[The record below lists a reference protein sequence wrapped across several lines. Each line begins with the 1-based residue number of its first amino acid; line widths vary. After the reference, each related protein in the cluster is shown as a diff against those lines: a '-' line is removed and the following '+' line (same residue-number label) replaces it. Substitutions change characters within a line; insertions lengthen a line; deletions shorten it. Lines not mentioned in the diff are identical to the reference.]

1 MMSIFSIREIDENVT
16 LAVNGLHTALSDQFW
31 HFMSDKKVWIPFYL
45 ILVAMLLHRLGW
57 KKTLLA
63 VLCTGLTI
71 LACDQTAELFKY
83 SVGRLR
89 PCYNLSMV
97 EGGLRILEGR
107 GHLFGFFSAHAADS
121 FGVAACL
128 GGCMLMKAKGK
139 GRLPLVAMLFIW
151 ALMVSVSRVFLGKHF
166 VGDVLTGAVT
176 GMAYGFLMSRIAIFI
191 SNRIAYFSED

>member
-1 MMSIFSIREIDENVT
+1 MMSIFSIREIDESVT

-45 ILVAMLLHRLGW
+45 ILITLLLYRLGW

-63 VLCTGLTI
+63 VFCTALTI

-89 PCYNLSMV
+89 PCYNLDMV

>member
-1 MMSIFSIREIDENVT
+1 MMSIFSIREIDESVT

-31 HFMSDKKVWIPFYL
+31 RFMSDKKVWIPFYL
-45 ILVAMLLHRLGW
+45 ILITLLLYRLGW

-63 VLCTGLTI
+63 VFCTALTI

-89 PCYNLSMV
+89 PCYNLDMV

-121 FGVAACL
+121 FGLAACL

-151 ALMVSVSRVFLGKHF
+151 ALLVSVSRVFLGKHF

-176 GMAYGFLMSRIAIFI
+176 GMTYGFLMSRIAIFI

>member
-1 MMSIFSIREIDENVT
+1 MMSIFSIREIDESVT

-31 HFMSDKKVWIPFYL
+31 RFMSDKKVWIPFYL
-45 ILVAMLLHRLGW
+45 ILITLLLYRLGW

-63 VLCTGLTI
+63 VFCTALTI

-89 PCYNLSMV
+89 PCYNLDMV

-121 FGVAACL
+121 FGLAACL
-128 GGCMLMKAKGK
+128 GGCMLMKDKGK

-151 ALMVSVSRVFLGKHF
+151 ALLVSVSRVFLGKHF

>member
-1 MMSIFSIREIDENVT
+1 MMSIFSIREIDESVT

-45 ILVAMLLHRLGW
+45 ILITLLLYRLGW
-57 KKTLLA
+57 KKTVLA
-63 VLCTGLTI
+63 VFCTALTI

-89 PCYNLSMV
+89 PCYNLDMV

-121 FGVAACL
+121 FGLAACL
-128 GGCMLMKAKGK
+128 GGCMLMKDKGK
-139 GRLPLVAMLFIW
+139 GRGPFVATLFIW
-151 ALMVSVSRVFLGKHF
+151 ALLVSTSRVFLGKHF
-166 VGDVLTGAVT
+166 VGDVLTGALI
-176 GMAYGFLMSRIAIFI
+176 GMTYGFIASRMAIFLSKI
-191 SNRIAYFSED
+191 LAFFPEN

>member
-1 MMSIFSIREIDENVT
+1 M
-16 LAVNGLHTALSDQFW
+16 
-31 HFMSDKKVWIPFYL
+31 
-45 ILVAMLLHRLGW
+45 
-57 KKTLLA
+57 
-63 VLCTGLTI
+63 LCTGLTI

-151 ALMVSVSRVFLGKHF
+151 ALLVSVSRVFLGKHF
-166 VGDVLTGAVT
+166 VGDVLTGALI
-176 GMAYGFLMSRIAIFI
+176 GMTYGFIASRMAIFL
-191 SNRIAYFSED
+191 SKRLAFFPEN

>member
-1 MMSIFSIREIDENVT
+1 MSIFSIREIDESVT

-31 HFMSDKKVWIPFYL
+31 RFMSDKKVWIPFYL
-45 ILVAMLLHRLGW
+45 ILITLLLYRLGW

-63 VLCTGLTI
+63 VFCTALTI

-89 PCYNLSMV
+89 PCYNLDMV

-151 ALMVSVSRVFLGKHF
+151 ALLVSVSRVFLGKHF

-176 GMAYGFLMSRIAIFI
+176 GMTYGFLMSRIAIFI

>member
-1 MMSIFSIREIDENVT
+1 MMSIFSIREIDESVT

-31 HFMSDKKVWIPFYL
+31 RFMSDKKVWIPFYL
-45 ILVAMLLHRLGW
+45 ILITLLLYRLGW

-63 VLCTGLTI
+63 VFCTALTI

-89 PCYNLSMV
+89 PCYNLDMV

-151 ALMVSVSRVFLGKHF
+151 ALLVSVSRVFLGKHF

-176 GMAYGFLMSRIAIFI
+176 GMTYGFLMSRIAIFI
-191 SNRIAYFSED
+191 SNRIAYFAED

>member
-1 MMSIFSIREIDENVT
+1 MMSIFSIREIDESVT

-45 ILVAMLLHRLGW
+45 ILITLLLYRLGW

-63 VLCTGLTI
+63 VFCTALTI

-89 PCYNLSMV
+89 PCYNLDMV

-121 FGVAACL
+121 FGLAACL

-151 ALMVSVSRVFLGKHF
+151 ALLVSVSRVFLGKHF

-176 GMAYGFLMSRIAIFI
+176 GMTYGFLMSRIAIFI

>member
-1 MMSIFSIREIDENVT
+1 MMSIFSIREIDESVT

-45 ILVAMLLHRLGW
+45 ILITLLLYRLGW

-63 VLCTGLTI
+63 VFCTALTI

-89 PCYNLSMV
+89 PCYNLDMV

-121 FGVAACL
+121 FGLAACL
-128 GGCMLMKAKGK
+128 GGCMLMKDKGK
-139 GRLPLVAMLFIW
+139 GRGPFVATLFIW
-151 ALMVSVSRVFLGKHF
+151 ALLVSTSRVFLGKHF
-166 VGDVLTGAVT
+166 VGDVLTGALI
-176 GMAYGFLMSRIAIFI
+176 GMTYGFIASRMAIFLSKI
-191 SNRIAYFSED
+191 LAFFPEN

>member
-1 MMSIFSIREIDENVT
+1 MMSIFSIREIDESVT

-31 HFMSDKKVWIPFYL
+31 RFMSDKKVWIPFYL
-45 ILVAMLLHRLGW
+45 ILITLLLYRLGW

-63 VLCTGLTI
+63 VFCTALTI

-89 PCYNLSMV
+89 PCYNLDMV

-151 ALMVSVSRVFLGKHF
+151 ALLVSVSRVFLGKHF

-176 GMAYGFLMSRIAIFI
+176 GMTYGFLMSRIAIFI

>member
-1 MMSIFSIREIDENVT
+1 MMSIFSIREIDESVT

-31 HFMSDKKVWIPFYL
+31 RFMSDKKVWIPFYL
-45 ILVAMLLHRLGW
+45 ILITLLLYRLGW

-63 VLCTGLTI
+63 VFCTALTI

-89 PCYNLSMV
+89 PCYNLDMV

-139 GRLPLVAMLFIW
+139 GRGPFVATLFIW

-176 GMAYGFLMSRIAIFI
+176 GMTYGFLMSRIAIFI

>member
-1 MMSIFSIREIDENVT
+1 MMSIFSIREIDESVT

-31 HFMSDKKVWIPFYL
+31 RFMSDKKVWIPFYL
-45 ILVAMLLHRLGW
+45 ILITLLLYRLGW

-63 VLCTGLTI
+63 VFCTALTI

-89 PCYNLSMV
+89 PCYNLDMV

-151 ALMVSVSRVFLGKHF
+151 ALLVSVSRVFLGKHF

>member
-1 MMSIFSIREIDENVT
+1 MT

-31 HFMSDKKVWIPFYL
+31 RFMSDKKVWIPFYL

>member
-1 MMSIFSIREIDENVT
+1 MIPFFSLQAIDECVT
-16 LAVNGLHTALSDQFW
+16 LAVNRLHTGLSDQFW
-31 HFMSDKKVWIPFYL
+31 CFMSDKKVWIPFYL

-57 KKTLLA
+57 KKALLA

-121 FGVAACL
+121 FGVAVCL

-139 GRLPLVAMLFIW
+139 GRVPLVAMLFIW
-151 ALMVSVSRVFLGKHF
+151 ALLVSVSRVFMGKHF
-166 VGDVLTGAVT
+166 VGDVLTGAAV
-176 GMAYGFLMSRIAIFI
+176 GLFYGFLTSRLALFIAGRMSFFRKA
-191 SNRIAYFSED
+191 

>member
-1 MMSIFSIREIDENVT
+1 MMPFLSIREVDESVT

-45 ILVAMLLHRLGW
+45 ILITLLLYRLGW

-63 VLCTGLTI
+63 VFCTALTI

-151 ALMVSVSRVFLGKHF
+151 ALLVSVSRVFLGKHF

-176 GMAYGFLMSRIAIFI
+176 GMAYGFLMSRIAIVI

>member
-1 MMSIFSIREIDENVT
+1 MSIFSIREIDESVT

-31 HFMSDKKVWIPFYL
+31 RFMSDKKVWIPFYL

-57 KKTLLA
+57 KKTVLA
-63 VLCTGLTI
+63 VFCTALTI

-89 PCYNLSMV
+89 PCYNLDMV

-139 GRLPLVAMLFIW
+139 GRGPFVATLFIW